1 MRRYSSRAGGSQ
13 HLLRHSA
20 RHLQQGRK
28 PKSVCRQQSASI
40 PSALLSTAGRTRC
53 GDTATLVGERVLGT
67 AARAATIISDA
78 VGMAG
83 CANFSPMD
91 DTSRLASELPFQ
103 RLGRLTPNPAQFYT
117 GPVSSARYAGS
128 HHRGHLVSSAGAC
141 CLPHGQIAKLGSL
154 ASVARSGSLQE
165 GECWTLCLLLCTTAY
180 RPHREVRAVGYGSHV
195 EGRGVRVPW
204 PCPWRRPRS
213 LRLRWC
219 CCP

>member
-1 MRRYSSRAGGSQ
+1 MGGVGFRGSGMRRYSSRAGGSQ

-53 GDTATLVGERVLGT
+53 GDTATLVGERVLDT

-103 RLGRLTPNPAQFYT
+103 RLGRLTPNPAQFST
-117 GPVSSARYAGS
+117 GPVSSARCAT
-128 HHRGHLVSSAGAC
+128 
-141 CLPHGQIAKLGSL
+141 SL
-154 ASVARSGSLQE
+154 AGNPSA
-165 GECWTLCLLLCTTAY
+165 CHTPFTLL
-180 RPHREVRAVGYGSHV
+180 
-195 EGRGVRVPW
+195 VRVVR
-204 PCPWRRPRS
+204 CGGAAGGAIKLAQSTDERRPM
-213 LRLRWC
+213 C
-219 CCP
+219 ADEV